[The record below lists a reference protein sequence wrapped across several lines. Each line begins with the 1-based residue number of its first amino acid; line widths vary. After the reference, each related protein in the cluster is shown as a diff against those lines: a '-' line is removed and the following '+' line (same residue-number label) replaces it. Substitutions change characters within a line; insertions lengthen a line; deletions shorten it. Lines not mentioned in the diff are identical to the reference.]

1 MMTKQEIFKK
11 YGRTIMVLGVHA
23 IVTAV
28 INQPTDMINVGP
40 GEFNEMIREFLRD
53 FMQLS
58 YQDQCAVIKRM
69 L

>member
-1 MMTKQEIFKK
+1 
-11 YGRTIMVLGVHA
+11 MVLGVHA
-23 IVTAV
+23 IVTAA
-28 INQPTDMINVGP
+28 INQPADMVNVGP